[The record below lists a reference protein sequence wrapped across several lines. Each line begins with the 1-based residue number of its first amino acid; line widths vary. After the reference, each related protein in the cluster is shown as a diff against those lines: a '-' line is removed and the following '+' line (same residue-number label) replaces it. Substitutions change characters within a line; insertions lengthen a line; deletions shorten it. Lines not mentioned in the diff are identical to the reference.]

1 VSEPNYENLS
11 IIEEPFKINQE
22 EFMLRELSGEDVGR
36 YRDAV
41 VEAASIPE
49 ANMKGRMQGLA
60 EADMLIVS
68 MASFRKKDGEN
79 VTVEEVRKWP
89 HRLLK
94 PLAKR
99 VKKISEMNAEEESDP
114 SSQSGEQSDTQP
126 GSK

>member
-1 VSEPNYENLS
+1 MSGPNYENLS
-11 IIEEPFKINQE
+11 IIEEPFKVNGE
-22 EFMLRELSGEDVGR
+22 EFFLRELSGEDVGR

-49 ANMKGRMQGLA
+49 DKMKERMQGLA

-68 MASFRKKDGEN
+68 MASFRKTDGKN

-99 VKKISEMNAEEESDP
+99 VKKISEMNVEEDSGP
-114 SSQSGEQSDTQP
+114 SSQSGEQSDTQL